1 MQESFNYTKWKTIV
15 PVQNVRV
22 CAALKFCQ
30 TRRTKG
36 KTVLIIIVAEQ
47 VDAHG
52 KRKSLQAAAWKTV
65 SQEAFMWSNTD
76 AATSG

>member
-1 MQESFNYTKWKTIV
+1 
-15 PVQNVRV
+15 VQNVRV

-30 TRRTKG
+30 TQRTKW
-36 KTVLIIIVAEQ
+36 KTVLIIVVAEK

-65 SQEAFMWSNTD
+65 SQEASM
-76 AATSG
+76 